1 VSTAPR
7 LVVEVI
13 LLAALGWGALA
24 LWNALPGPDWLAR
37 PLAIAF
43 PLGAALAVVWYFSS
57 RPSNSGDW
65 QPDVSRLSY
74 SELNGDVLTLH
85 NVRNF
90 TYRSETD
97 FTPHWETRTYDLAKL
112 DGLDM
117 FFSHWSSPRIAH
129 TILSWSFADA
139 APLAI
144 SIETRKV
151 VGQSYS
157 AIAGFFRQYPIYYV
171 VADER
176 DVIGLRTNFRGEN
189 VWLYRLKTPPEN
201 ARNLLLEYLKSI
213 NALIERPAWYNAF
226 TDNCTTTI
234 RQHVRHISPGAFPLD
249 WRLVMNGYLDELLY
263 ENGVLDT
270 RLPFAELQKI
280 STIDAR
286 GKAAG
291 DSPDFSAK
299 IREGLPNPRAA
310 A

>member
-1 VSTAPR
+1 VSAAPR
-7 LVVEVI
+7 LVLEVI
-13 LLAALGWGALA
+13 LLAALGWAALA
-24 LWNALPGPDWLAR
+24 LWNGLPGPDWLAR
-37 PLAIAF
+37 PVAIAF
-43 PLGAALAVVWYFSS
+43 PLSAALAVVWYLSS

-74 SELNGDVLTLH
+74 GELNGDILTLH

-90 TYRSETD
+90 TYRSEAD
-97 FTPHWETRTYDLAKL
+97 FTPRWETRTYDLAKL

-151 VGQSYS
+151 AGQSYS

-176 DVIGLRTNFRGEN
+176 DVIGLRTSFRGEN

-201 ARNLLLEYLKSI
+201 ARSLLLDYLKSI

-249 WRLVMNGYLDELLY
+249 WRLIMNGYLDELLY

-270 RLPFAELQKI
+270 RVPFAELQKI
-280 STIDAR
+280 SSIDAR

-291 DSPDFSAK
+291 DSPDFSTK